1 MNKYLLLR
9 DNKQSGPYT
18 VDEIIQMGIKAYD
31 LVWLEGKSAA
41 WRYPSEVE
49 ELKPYA
55 PAVEE
60 QPFDRFYKKP
70 AQPSED
76 HKRFEPA
83 PAAPAVV
90 ELENSTK
97 KVYINFPGGLSSPPV
112 RKSKPAEAQPAVE
125 AHEVEK
131 TPPLFPEKTHNTA
144 AAAVAARTDE
154 TYVPPAARNKSSDK
168 KLLYGIVAACL
179 LMLVFTAIL
188 LINNNRQ
195 RRNLKE
201 LNSIVQQLE
210 NNEKAQQASLP
221 LPTVQN
227 DAPPEP
233 VSPAPAEPSP
243 AEVVQE
249 VTAAKNTGTKQKAP
263 TAAPD
268 KQDDAP
274 IVFKESKPPAKPSEL
289 NEKITSPAATT
300 ENLYNLVNVEPNEY
314 KVGLLGGISNL
325 TFEVSN
331 NSEVPLQRV
340 SIEIKYLG
348 PEKKVVRT
356 QTVHAEN
363 ISAGAQ
369 QTVEVPKSN
378 RGVSISYSITN
389 IKS

>member
-70 AQPSED
+70 TQPSED
-76 HKRFEPA
+76 HKRFEPK
-83 PAAPAVV
+83 PAVV

-97 KVYINFPGGLSSPPV
+97 KVYINFPGGLSTPPV
-112 RKSKPAEAQPAVE
+112 RKSKPAASHPVVE
-125 AHEVEK
+125 AYEPQKPV
-131 TPPLFPEKTHNTA
+131 PLFPEKTSPNTIA
-144 AAAVAARTDE
+144 DAVAARRDE
-154 TYVPPAARNKSSDK
+154 TYVPPAAKNKFSDK

-179 LMLVFTAIL
+179 LMLVFTAVL

-195 RRNLKE
+195 RQNLKE
-201 LNSIVQQLE
+201 LNSIVHQME

-221 LPTVQN
+221 LPAVQN

-243 AEVVQE
+243 AEVVHE
-249 VTAAKNTGTKQKAP
+249 VTAPKNTGTKQKPP
-263 TAAPD
+263 TPTPG
-268 KQDDAP
+268 KQDEAP
-274 IVFKESKPPAKPSEL
+274 IVFKESKPPVKPSEPDP
-289 NEKITSPAATT
+289 KTTSPAATT
-300 ENLYNLVNVEPNEY
+300 ENLYQLVNVAPNEY

-325 TFEVSN
+325 KFEVSN
-331 NSEVPLQRV
+331 NSKVPLQRV

-369 QTVEVPKSN
+369 QTIEVPKSN